1 MRFTINV
8 KVDGKP
14 TAIVFAGKDAN
25 RNRRTIEIS
34 SSNIQEQMEK
44 SPDFGVYFSLDW
56 EKEIEE
62 ATEKE
67 VILYHEHTIEPIIP
81 KKAYVAESLADAK
94 KYLTLTGIRTYPSM
108 NKEKAVEAAKESG
121 IELTIKN

>member
-1 MRFTINV
+1 
-8 KVDGKP
+8 
-14 TAIVFAGKDAN
+14 
-25 RNRRTIEIS
+25 
-34 SSNIQEQMEK
+34 MEK

-62 ATEKE
+62 TTQKE
-67 VILYHEHTIEPIIP
+67 VIVFQDLIEPIIP

>member
-1 MRFTINV
+1 MKFTINV

-14 TAIVFAGKDAN
+14 TAIVFTGKDAN

-62 ATEKE
+62 TTQKE
-67 VILYHEHTIEPIIP
+67 VIVFQDLIEPIIP

>member
-1 MRFTINV
+1 MKFTINV
-8 KVDGKP
+8 KVDGKS
-14 TAIVFAGKDAN
+14 TAIVFTGKDAN

-62 ATEKE
+62 TTQKE
-67 VILYHEHTIEPIIP
+67 VIVFQDPIEPIIP